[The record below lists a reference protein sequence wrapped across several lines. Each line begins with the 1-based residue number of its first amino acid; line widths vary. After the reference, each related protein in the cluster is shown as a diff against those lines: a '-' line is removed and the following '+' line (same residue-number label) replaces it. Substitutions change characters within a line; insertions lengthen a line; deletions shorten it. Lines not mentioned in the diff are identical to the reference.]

1 MNFHIKT
8 DHKLIVPLF
17 SNKNLNKLP
26 PRIQRFRMKLMR
38 FKYTI
43 SHVSGKEL
51 IIPNTFSLAPQ
62 QEVTQ
67 QDNVLHQEAIE
78 FVNIAIDSLPA
89 LVGCLKEIRSHQEND
104 TIC

>member
-1 MNFHIKT
+1 M
-8 DHKLIVPLF
+8 D
-17 SNKNLNKLP
+17 KLP
-26 PRIQRFRMKLMR
+26 LRIHRFRMKLMR

-43 SHVSGKEL
+43 SRVSGKEL

-89 LVGCLKEIRSHQEND
+89 LEGCLKEIKCHQEND